1 VELGYVVDQLLEIVK
16 AIEISSILKLLEG
29 KEEGHKIEQE
39 LRRIEK
45 RKEKVYVSNYTL
57 LELAYLLEFV
67 YGLSRERVAK
77 VLKTLLEDP
86 LFKVEEE
93 EVWKDALKLYLEGT
107 ELLSA
112 LREVQYRRA
121 DVDGTVG

>member
-1 VELGYVVDQLLEIVK
+1 VK
-16 AIEISSILKLLEG
+16 AIEVSSTLKLLEG
-29 KEEGHKIEQE
+29 KEDGHKIEQE

-57 LELAYLLEFV
+57 LELAYLL
-67 YGLSRERVAK
+67 GLSRERVAK
-77 VLKTLLEDP
+77 VLKALLEDP

-93 EVWKDALKLYLEGT
+93 EVWKDALKLYLECT
-107 ELLSA
+107 KLLSV

>member
-1 VELGYVVDQLLEIVK
+1 ME
-16 AIEISSILKLLEG
+16 AIEVSSIPKLLEG
-29 KEEGHKIEQE
+29 KEDGHKIEQE

-45 RKEKVYVSNYTL
+45 RKEKVHVSNYAL

-93 EVWKDALKLYLEGT
+93 EVWKETLKLYLEGA

>member
-1 VELGYVVDQLLEIVK
+1 MK
-16 AIEISSILKLLEG
+16 AIEVSSILKLLEG
-29 KEEGHKIEQE
+29 KEDAQKIEQE
-39 LRRIEK
+39 LRKIEK

-93 EVWKDALKLYLEGT
+93 EVWKEALKLYLKGT

-121 DVDGTVG
+121 DVDRTVG

>member
-1 VELGYVVDQLLEIVK
+1 MK
-16 AIEISSILKLLEG
+16 AIEVSPILKLLEG
-29 KEEGHKIEQE
+29 KEDAQKIEQE

-45 RKEKVYVSNYTL
+45 RKEKVYVSNCTL

-67 YGLSRERVAK
+67 YGLSREMVAR
-77 VLKTLLEDP
+77 VLKTISEDP

-93 EVWKDALKLYLEGT
+93 EVWKEALKLYLEGA

-121 DVDGTVG
+121 DVDGRVG

>member
-1 VELGYVVDQLLEIVK
+1 VK
-16 AIEISSILKLLEG
+16 AIKVSSILKLLEG
-29 KEEGHKIEQE
+29 KEDGQKIEQE
-39 LRRIEK
+39 LRNIEK

-57 LELAYLLEFV
+57 LELAYILEFV
-67 YGLSRERVAK
+67 YGLSRERVVK

-93 EVWKDALKLYLEGT
+93 KVWKGALELYLEGA

-112 LREVQYRRA
+112 LREVQ
-121 DVDGTVG
+121 

>member
-1 VELGYVVDQLLEIVK
+1 VK
-16 AIEISSILKLLEG
+16 AIEVSSILKLLEG
-29 KEEGHKIEQE
+29 KEDGQKIEQE

-45 RKEKVYVSNYTL
+45 RKEKVYVSNYTI
-57 LELAYLLEFV
+57 LEVAYLLEFV

-77 VLKTLLEDP
+77 VLKTILDDP
-86 LFKVEEE
+86 LFKVEEG
-93 EVWKDALKLYLEGT
+93 EVWKKALKLYLEGA

-112 LREVQYRRA
+112 LKEVQYRRA

>member
-1 VELGYVVDQLLEIVK
+1 VK
-16 AIEISSILKLLEG
+16 AIEVSSILKLLEG
-29 KEEGHKIEQE
+29 KEDGHKIEQE

-57 LELAYLLEFV
+57 LELDYLLEFV

-93 EVWKDALKLYLEGT
+93 VWKDALKLYLEGA

>member
-1 VELGYVVDQLLEIVK
+1 MK
-16 AIEISSILKLLEG
+16 AIEVSSILKLLEG
-29 KEEGHKIEQE
+29 KENGQKIEQE

-45 RKEKVYVSNYTL
+45 RKKKVYVSNYTP

-86 LFKVEEE
+86 LFKVEE

>member
-1 VELGYVVDQLLEIVK
+1 MK
-16 AIEISSILKLLEG
+16 AIEVSSILKLLEG
-29 KEEGHKIEQE
+29 KEDGQKIEQE

-93 EVWKDALKLYLEGT
+93 VWKDALKLYLEGT

-112 LREVQYRRA
+112 LREVQYRRVE
-121 DVDGTVG
+121 VDGTVG

>member
-1 VELGYVVDQLLEIVK
+1 MK
-16 AIEISSILKLLEG
+16 AIEVSSILKLLEG
-29 KEEGHKIEQE
+29 KE
-39 LRRIEK
+39 
-45 RKEKVYVSNYTL
+45 VYMSNYTL

-67 YGLSRERVAK
+67 YGLSRKRVAK

-93 EVWKDALKLYLEGT
+93 EVWKEALKLYLEGA

-112 LREVQYRRA
+112 LRKVQYRRA

>member
-1 VELGYVVDQLLEIVK
+1 MK
-16 AIEISSILKLLEG
+16 AIEVSSILKLLEG
-29 KEEGHKIEQE
+29 KEDGQKIEQE
-39 LRRIEK
+39 LRRIE
-45 RKEKVYVSNYTL
+45 N
-57 LELAYLLEFV
+57 
-67 YGLSRERVAK
+67 GLSRERVAK

-93 EVWKDALKLYLEGT
+93 EVWKEALKLYLEGA

-112 LREVQYRRA
+112 LRKVQYRRA

>member
-1 VELGYVVDQLLEIVK
+1 M
-16 AIEISSILKLLEG
+16 
-29 KEEGHKIEQE
+29 
-39 LRRIEK
+39 
-45 RKEKVYVSNYTL
+45 SNYTL

-93 EVWKDALKLYLEGT
+93 VWKDALKLYLEGA

>member
-1 VELGYVVDQLLEIVK
+1 MK
-16 AIEISSILKLLEG
+16 AIEVSSILKLLGG
-29 KEEGHKIEQE
+29 KEDGHKIEQE
-39 LRRIEK
+39 LRKIEK

-57 LELAYLLEFV
+57 LELAYLLGFV

-77 VLKTLLEDP
+77 VLKTLLENL
-86 LFKVEEE
+86 LFKVEEQ
-93 EVWKDALKLYLEGT
+93 VWKEALRLYFEGA

-112 LREVQYRRA
+112 FREVQYRRA

>member
-1 VELGYVVDQLLEIVK
+1 MK
-16 AIEISSILKLLEG
+16 AIEVSSILKLLEG
-29 KEEGHKIEQE
+29 KEDGHRIEQE

-93 EVWKDALKLYLEGT
+93 VWKDALKLYLEGA

>member
-1 VELGYVVDQLLEIVK
+1 VK
-16 AIEISSILKLLEG
+16 AIEVSSILKLLEG
-29 KEEGHKIEQE
+29 KEDAQKIEQE

-67 YGLSRERVAK
+67 YGLSRERVVK

-93 EVWKDALKLYLEGT
+93 EVWKEALKLYLEGA

-112 LREVQYRRA
+112 LRKVQYRRA

>member
-1 VELGYVVDQLLEIVK
+1 
-16 AIEISSILKLLEG
+16 
-29 KEEGHKIEQE
+29 
-39 LRRIEK
+39 
-45 RKEKVYVSNYTL
+45 
-57 LELAYLLEFV
+57 
-67 YGLSRERVAK
+67 VAK

-93 EVWKDALKLYLEGT
+93 EVWKDALKLYLEGA

-112 LREVQYRRA
+112 LRKVQYRRV

>member
-1 VELGYVVDQLLEIVK
+1 VK
-16 AIEISSILKLLEG
+16 AIEVSSILKLLEG
-29 KEEGHKIEQE
+29 KEDGHRIEQE

-93 EVWKDALKLYLEGT
+93 VWKDALKLYLEGA